1 MTPSRSNRIAVG
13 PVAATV
19 APVAAVATVESRLGF
34 VTLRQPGNRYDLLA
48 RVEADQA
55 YPLRVAAAAAD
66 LRHAQAN
73 HFAPRGDQH
82 ELIFV
87 RHHQHAEHRTHL
99 AGDTHP
105 DAAFAAALGD
115 AIARQ
120 LA

>member
-19 APVAAVATVESRLGF
+19 APVAAIAAIAAIESRLGF
-34 VTLRQPGNRYDLLA
+34 LTLRQPGNRYDLLA

-73 HFAPRGDQH
+73 QFATRGNQH

-87 RHHQHAEHRTHL
+87 RHHQHADPRPGL
-99 AGDTHP
+99 AGDPHP
-105 DAAFAAALGD
+105 DEALAAPL
-115 AIARQ
+115 
-120 LA
+120 